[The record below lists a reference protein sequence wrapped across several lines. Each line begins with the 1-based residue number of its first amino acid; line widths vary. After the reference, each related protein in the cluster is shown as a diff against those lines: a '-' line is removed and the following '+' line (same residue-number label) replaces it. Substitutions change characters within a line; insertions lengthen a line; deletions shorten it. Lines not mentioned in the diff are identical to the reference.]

1 MKKIRFG
8 IIGAGMI
15 GPFHA
20 EAICGLDDAELIG
33 VATTREQTAKPFA
46 EKFGARTWYIDYHQL
61 LQRRENMYWWKSRRE
76 QGNLLSSRVCRG
88 VKRT

>member
-1 MKKIRFG
+1 MEKIRFG

-46 EKFGARTWYIDYHQL
+46 DLYVVGDAAQPARTGPGFDKCKI
-61 LQRRENMYWWKSRRE
+61 
-76 QGNLLSSRVCRG
+76 
-88 VKRT
+88 

>member
-1 MKKIRFG
+1 
-8 IIGAGMI
+8 MI

-46 EKFGARTWYIDYHQL
+46 EKFGARATYTDYHQL
-61 LQRRENMYWWKSRRE
+61 LQRQDQS
-76 QGNLLSSRVCRG
+76 Q
-88 VKRT
+88 